1 MRDWWAKSFVVFGLI
16 ACGRE
21 QTVDRPVTIP
31 PPSEVECEPDEEPSE
46 ELCAV
51 LCEVP
56 GGVEECPVGTP
67 CRARAPAP
75 GEPEAVVRGSLCS
88 LQDTGK
94 SCLTPR

>member
-1 MRDWWAKSFVVFGLI
+1 MRDSLVKSFVVFWLI

-21 QTVDRPVTIP
+21 QTADRPVTVP
-31 PPSEVECEPDEEPSE
+31 PPSDVECAPDPAPSE
-46 ELCAV
+46 ELCAL

-56 GGVEECPVGTP
+56 GGVAECPVGTP

-75 GEPEAVVRGSLCS
+75 EKVEAVVRGSLCS
-88 LQDTGK
+88 RPDNGK